1 MNMGLCQIVSI
12 TGHFDWDLL
21 SVLLW
26 SNNFITLLRCGP
38 WPLARAWAV
47 RLKSD
52 EEVAGSTSNL
62 TPSSSSTKPECG
74 FGQFVIYDLTAWK
87 PLGILIQAG
96 LSLSYWSQLSNK
108 QLAHSSSSSSSRT
121 IAMHWVE
128 GLSKSFE
135 ATLVSHIEAS
145 CQINIWPVHYDP
157 CHLEDHTS
165 TIIVRRTW
173 TWIGYLVTSK
183 SYWWLFLSRRNS
195 GKGERKS

>member
-1 MNMGLCQIVSI
+1 MELSNEILLCGQIVRI

-26 SNNFITLLRCGP
+26 SHNFITLLRCRP

-108 QLAHSSSSSSSRT
+108 QLAHSSRSSSSGPLQCIGFIKKLRSFT
-121 IAMHWVE
+121 GWNSDAHLHMDHILKPNKHLAHSLWS
-128 GLSKSFE
+128 LSSWR
-135 ATLVSHIEAS
+135 SH
-145 CQINIWPVHYDP
+145 
-157 CHLEDHTS
+157 
-165 TIIVRRTW
+165 
-173 TWIGYLVTSK
+173 
-183 SYWWLFLSRRNS
+183 
-195 GKGERKS
+195 

>member
-1 MNMGLCQIVSI
+1 MLMAHTLLWPLIFIHSQPHSCTIGLFTQTMELSNKIWVCGQIVKI

-26 SNNFITLLRCGP
+26 SHNFITLLRCGP

-47 RLKSD
+47 RMKSD

-62 TPSSSSTKPECG
+62 TPSSSSTKSECG

-108 QLAHSSSSSSSRT
+108 QLAHSSSSSSSGT

-135 ATLVSHIEAS
+135 ASLVETLMLT
-145 CQINIWPVHYDP
+145 Y
-157 CHLEDHTS
+157 
-165 TIIVRRTW
+165 
-173 TWIGYLVTSK
+173 TWIT
-183 SYWWLFLSRRNS
+183 YWS
-195 GKGERKS
+195 

>member
-26 SNNFITLLRCGP
+26 SNNFITLLRCRP

-62 TPSSSSTKPECG
+62 TPSSSSSSKPECG

-108 QLAHSSSSSSSRT
+108 QLAHSSSSSSSGT

-145 CQINIWPVHYDP
+145 CQINIWPIHYDP
-157 CHLEDHTS
+157 HHHLGDHTS
-165 TIIVRRTW
+165 TIIFRRT
-173 TWIGYLVTSK
+173 
-183 SYWWLFLSRRNS
+183 
-195 GKGERKS
+195 